1 MTDTATP
8 STSTADAEPAAATF
22 AELGLRQELLDA
34 VRESG
39 YETPTPIQVQ
49 GIPPALAGRDV
60 LGCAQTG
67 TGKTAAFV
75 LPMLQH
81 FAENPASHGAVR
93 GLILTPTREL
103 AQQVERSVKRYG
115 SRLSVEPLVIY
126 GGTSIGA
133 QIEDLRFG
141 CDVIVATPGRLLDH
155 LERGTVDLGSVEVLV
170 LDEADR
176 MLDMGF
182 IDDVKDIVKRTPN
195 SRQTLLFSATVNSV
209 LGLVHEMMR
218 DPVQVQIGFEA
229 SAEGITE
236 VIHPVD
242 HAAKYGVLAH
252 LLDEWGEEG
261 QAIVFTRMKVT
272 ASQVCEFLQRKGV
285 NADDLHGDKAQRD
298 RERSLDGFRK
308 RKIRVLVATN
318 VAARGLDIVGVTHV
332 VNFDVPDDPKDYVHR
347 VGRTARGEETGDAVT
362 LMSTHEILLVKQIE
376 KLMGKKVPRRVVEGF
391 EPSFPYTIEPEG
403 PPPGAP
409 DENAVRSRLGR
420 GRRNR

>member
-1 MTDTATP
+1 
-8 STSTADAEPAAATF
+8 
-22 AELGLRQELLDA
+22 
-34 VRESG
+34 
-39 YETPTPIQVQ
+39 
-49 GIPPALAGRDV
+49 
-60 LGCAQTG
+60 
-67 TGKTAAFV
+67 
-75 LPMLQH
+75 
-81 FAENPASHGAVR
+81 
-93 GLILTPTREL
+93 
-103 AQQVERSVKRYG
+103 
-115 SRLSVEPLVIY
+115 
-126 GGTSIGA
+126 
-133 QIEDLRFG
+133 
-141 CDVIVATPGRLLDH
+141 
-155 LERGTVDLGSVEVLV
+155 
-170 LDEADR
+170 
-176 MLDMGF
+176 
-182 IDDVKDIVKRTPN
+182 
-195 SRQTLLFSATVNSV
+195 VNSV

-218 DPVQVQIGFEA
+218 DPVVVQIGFEA

-308 RKIRVLVATN
+308 REIRVLVATN

-347 VGRTARGEETGDAVT
+347 VGRTARGDETGDAVT

-376 KLMGKKVPRRVVEGF
+376 KLMDKKVARRVVEGF
-391 EPSFPYTIEPEG
+391 EPSFPYAVEPEG

-420 GRRNR
+420 GRRSR

>member
-8 STSTADAEPAAATF
+8 STSTADAEPTAATF
-22 AELGLRQELLDA
+22 EELGLRQELLDA
-34 VRESG
+34 VRASG

-81 FAENPASHGAVR
+81 FAENPASHGGVR

-155 LERGTVDLGSVEVLV
+155 LERRTVDLSSVEVLV

-182 IDDVKDIVKRTPN
+182 IDDVKDIVKRTPK

-252 LLDEWGEEG
+252 LLDEWGDEG

-298 RERSLDGFRK
+298 RERSLEGFRK
-308 RKIRVLVATN
+308 REIRVLVATN

-347 VGRTARGEETGDAVT
+347 VGRTARGDETGDAVT

-376 KLMGKKVPRRVVEGF
+376 KLMGKKVARRVVEGF
-391 EPSFPYTIEPEG
+391 EPSFPYAIEPEG

-409 DENAVRSRLGR
+409 DEDAVRSRLGR

>member
-1 MTDTATP
+1 M
-8 STSTADAEPAAATF
+8 
-22 AELGLRQELLDA
+22 
-34 VRESG
+34 
-39 YETPTPIQVQ
+39 
-49 GIPPALAGRDV
+49 
-60 LGCAQTG
+60 
-67 TGKTAAFV
+67 
-75 LPMLQH
+75 
-81 FAENPASHGAVR
+81 
-93 GLILTPTREL
+93 
-103 AQQVERSVKRYG
+103 ERSVKRYG

-126 GGTSIGA
+126 GGASIGA

-155 LERGTVDLGSVEVLV
+155 LERGTVDLSSVEVLV

-182 IDDVKDIVKRTPN
+182 IDDVKDIVKRTPK

-252 LLDEWGEEG
+252 LLDEWGDEG

-298 RERSLDGFRK
+298 RERSLEGFRK
-308 RKIRVLVATN
+308 REIRVLVATN

-332 VNFDVPDDPKDYVHR
+332 VNFDVPDDPEGLR
-347 VGRTARGEETGDAVT
+347 APGRSHGARRRDRGRGHADVDA
-362 LMSTHEILLVKQIE
+362 
-376 KLMGKKVPRRVVEGF
+376 RD
-391 EPSFPYTIEPEG
+391 
-403 PPPGAP
+403 PPGQADREADGQEGGAP
-409 DENAVRSRLGR
+409 
-420 GRRNR
+420 GRRGLRALVSVCDRAGRAAAGRARRERRALAPGPRVAAAADPAADRVAGRRAASILSPSGPRA